1 MSAGVITEREVALPV
16 AELPPGTSTTVKAF
30 GTTVAIFNIEGQ
42 LFALSN
48 HCPHHGGP
56 LCHGRISGTALPSRP
71 YEYRYGREGRVL
83 TCPWHGW
90 EFDIESGRAIFDPS
104 VRVRVY
110 EVRVEDDEIVLT
122 RQSRRRGCSSVY
134 DEQ

>member
-1 MSAGVITEREVALPV
+1 MSAGGSTTERTVALPL

-30 GTTVAIFNIEGQ
+30 GTTVAVFNVEGQ
-42 LFALSN
+42 VFALSN

-56 LCHGRISGTALPSRP
+56 LCHGRISGAVLPSQP

-90 EFDIESGRAIFDPS
+90 EFDIESGRTIFDPA
-104 VRVRVY
+104 VRVKIY
-110 EVRVEDDEIVLT
+110 EARIEKGEIVLT
-122 RQSRRRGCSSVY
+122 RRRTVPR
-134 DEQ
+134 

>member
-1 MSAGVITEREVALPV
+1 VSAGISTTERAVALPL

-30 GTTVAIFNIEGQ
+30 GTTVAVFNVEGQ
-42 LFALSN
+42 VFALSN

-56 LCHGRISGTALPSRP
+56 LCHGRISGAVLPSQP

-90 EFDIESGRAIFDPS
+90 EFDIESGRTIFDPA
-104 VRVRVY
+104 VRVKIY
-110 EVRVEDDEIVLT
+110 EARIEEGEIVLT
-122 RQSRRRGCSSVY
+122 RWRTVPR
-134 DEQ
+134 

>member
-1 MSAGVITEREVALPV
+1 L

-30 GTTVAIFNIEGQ
+30 GTTVAVFNVEGQ
-42 LFALSN
+42 VFALSN

-56 LCHGRISGTALPSRP
+56 LCHGRISGAVLPSQP

-90 EFDIESGRAIFDPS
+90 EFDIESGRTIFDPS
-104 VRVRVY
+104 VRVKIY
-110 EVRVEDDEIVLT
+110 EARIEKGEIVLT
-122 RQSRRRGCSSVY
+122 RRRTVPR
-134 DEQ
+134 

>member
-1 MSAGVITEREVALPV
+1 MSAGGSTTERAVALPL

-30 GTTVAIFNIEGQ
+30 GTTVAVFNVEGQ
-42 LFALSN
+42 VFALSN

-56 LCHGRISGTALPSRP
+56 LCHGRISGAVLPSQP

-90 EFDIESGRAIFDPS
+90 EFDIESGRTIFDPS
-104 VRVRVY
+104 VRVKIY
-110 EVRVEDDEIVLT
+110 EARIEKDEIVLT
-122 RQSRRRGCSSVY
+122 RRRTVPR
-134 DEQ
+134 

>member
-1 MSAGVITEREVALPV
+1 MSAGGSTTERAVALPL

-30 GTTVAIFNIEGQ
+30 GTTVAIFNVEGQ
-42 LFALSN
+42 VFALSN

-56 LCHGRISGTALPSRP
+56 LCHGRISGAVLPSQP

-90 EFDIESGRAIFDPS
+90 EFDLESGRTIFDPS
-104 VRVRVY
+104 VRVKIY
-110 EVRVEDDEIVLT
+110 EARIEKDEIVLT
-122 RQSRRRGCSSVY
+122 RRRTVPR
-134 DEQ
+134 

>member
-1 MSAGVITEREVALPV
+1 MSASVSTERAVALPL

-30 GTTVAIFNIEGQ
+30 GTTVAVFNVEGQ
-42 LFALSN
+42 VFALSN

-56 LCHGRISGTALPSRP
+56 LCHGRISGAVLPSQP

-90 EFDIESGRAIFDPS
+90 EFDIESGRTIFDPA
-104 VRVRVY
+104 VRVKIY
-110 EVRVEDDEIVLT
+110 EARIEEGEIVLT
-122 RQSRRRGCSSVY
+122 RRRTEPR
-134 DEQ
+134 